1 MSEGALSSIAKF
13 QSAGVTGSGT
23 MGLGIAITIAR
34 AAIPVVV
41 HDIARDAVDR
51 ASSQIRA
58 FFDAS
63 VAKGKL
69 SAEAAQ
75 ACLSSLS
82 FTTDYADLADCD
94 VVVEAI
100 YEHLPAKHELL
111 ARLNGVC
118 KPETLFLTN
127 TSTLSITEIA
137 AGSGRPDRVV
147 GAHYCLPAQLMRLV
161 EMSRGIHTSDA
172 AWARGWEFERACGQL
187 PVETK
192 DRPGFV
198 LNYFCVPYHNDA
210 IRLVEAGIAE
220 PAEIDRAMKAAMGF
234 AMGPCELMDLIGL
247 DTQLRASEA
256 FFSVTN
262 DPRTSPPP
270 LLRRMVAAG
279 ILGRKTKRGFFDY
292 SRDAAFGS

>member
-1 MSEGALSSIAKF
+1 M
-13 QSAGVTGSGT
+13 
-23 MGLGIAITIAR
+23 GIAITIAR
-34 AAIPVVV
+34 ARIPVVV
-41 HDIARDAVDR
+41 HDVAQDALDR
-51 ASSQIRA
+51 ASRQMRA
-58 FFDAS
+58 FFETS

-69 SAEAAQ
+69 TAEAAE
-75 ACLSSLS
+75 ASLATLS
-82 FTTDYADLADCD
+82 FSTDYAALADCD
-94 VVVEAI
+94 VVVESI
-100 YEHLPAKHELL
+100 YEHLPAKRELL
-111 ARLNGVC
+111 ATLSGIC

-127 TSTLSITEIA
+127 TSTLSIAEIA

-147 GAHYCLPAQLMRLV
+147 GVHYCLPAQLMRLV
-161 EMSRGIHTSDA
+161 EMSRGIATSDA
-172 AWARGWEFERACGQL
+172 SWARAWEFERACGQQ

-210 IRLVEAGIAE
+210 IRLVESGVAE
-220 PAEIDRAMKAAMGF
+220 PAEIDRAMKTAMGF

-256 FFSVTN
+256 FFAVTN

-279 ILGRKTKRGFFDY
+279 ILGRKTKRGFFEY
-292 SRDAAFGS
+292 SRDAVFGA